1 MISLYIIFLFF
12 NIRVFSD
19 HSDTFSNKLLSD
31 IFIFFE
37 YKIILWMISKSD
49 VLQLPIFQLTIW
61 MLWKFIVWSHKNRWY
76 VFFSSLIYYLVSR
89 TVKERL
95 ERKNNDVTKR
105 TVVNVSEKKGGK
117 SKRKE
122 KIEVFEDIVYFEVTV

>member
-1 MISLYIIFLFF
+1 
-12 NIRVFSD
+12 
-19 HSDTFSNKLLSD
+19 
-31 IFIFFE
+31 
-37 YKIILWMISKSD
+37 
-49 VLQLPIFQLTIW
+49 
-61 MLWKFIVWSHKNRWY
+61 
-76 VFFSSLIYYLVSR
+76 VSR